1 MWLDDFIQKF
11 ILRLARLISN
21 GCAIWLLVMADMF
34 VLSDDKT
41 IPRSVAPG
49 GRESFDIY
57 NN

>member
-21 GCAIWLLVMADMF
+21 GCVIWLPADMF

-49 GRESFDIY
+49 GRESFDI
-57 NN
+57 